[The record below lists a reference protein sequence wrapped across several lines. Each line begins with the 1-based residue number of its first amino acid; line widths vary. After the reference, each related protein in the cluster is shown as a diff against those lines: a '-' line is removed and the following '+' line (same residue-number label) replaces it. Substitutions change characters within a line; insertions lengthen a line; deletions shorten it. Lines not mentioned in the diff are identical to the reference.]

1 LVIAPSKVLSPG
13 RRPSLR
19 RGARRPARLLGTA
32 LSLALGTLVFGAPQA
47 AEALC
52 ALQTDPDCVARRVA
66 LTGTIDFFATGA
78 SFTANDDAD
87 DRPDRTL
94 EVAEVTVPTTRVPA
108 RATLSKAYLYFGGSL
123 FLGDADGIDVPDT
136 EVELQLP
143 GSDTFATV
151 RGEQTYRS
159 GAIPG
164 FPEVVLY
171 TVRADITELMKSAR
185 APMVGTYRVR
195 GFAADV
201 FDGEAE
207 HTAANA
213 SFSIIL
219 VFEEPRLPP
228 RTIALFDGLQE
239 VLGSTLTLDLS
250 GFTVSQVPS
259 GQLTFY
265 AEEGDCNPGPGDC
278 DRGNNLSGYER
289 IRVIGADP
297 ARTLVL
303 GDPINASND
312 LFNRTINTVDPPLRD
327 VPGTDI
333 DTFDITPVLRA
344 GDDTLTVEVTTP
356 LPNAEKGTS
365 GELIGLVYV
374 IVGIDVFAPE
384 LRVDSRIDVSTA
396 RGETLDAYFPGDP
409 LRVAF
414 EVSNTGNLPA
424 TEVELST
431 ELPAN
436 VTRYEIANV
445 PEGATLEDDPAGGAN
460 RKGRIVVKDISV
472 RHGEVSSLVLLVETT
487 CPLSQDGTLATVA
500 NLSAAREGGVPFA
513 ITSSVALLAR
523 DRCGPRF
530 FLFGGGGCQHVAPA
544 SPTVLWAL
552 LPLGALLVL
561 AALAR
566 ARRPRPAPVRARR
579 TRLGRGAPLVVLAL
593 ALGDGGCGGDDPQ
606 PDRPAP
612 VPIGTACPGHDDMVV
627 IPALHGVGTFCV
639 DRFEA
644 SIESGTLGNA
654 TQPEGGDGSTTAVAA
669 SKRFTLPARGVTWFQ
684 ASAACR
690 NANKRLCSADEW
702 ASACGG
708 TNDATYPYGDTYAP
722 STCNGFDAIRADVVE
737 TGAMIIGRVGPS
749 GVNEAEGCVS
759 EHGAYDMSGNVWEWN
774 DTPYFERTRRGLVGG
789 SFRSN
794 RIGLRCLVQD
804 NHAAPDEANDA
815 FGFRCC
821 LDVP

>member
-1 LVIAPSKVLSPG
+1 MVIVPSMP
-13 RRPSLR
+13 P
-19 RGARRPARLLGTA
+19 GARRAAARLGAERPTRLAATTLAVAVA
-32 LSLALGTLVFGAPQA
+32 LSTFAAPQA
-47 AEALC
+47 AHALC
-52 ALQTDPDCVARRVA
+52 AVPTDPDCVARRLA

-78 SFTANDDAD
+78 SFAANDDAD
-87 DRPDRTL
+87 DRPDRVL
-94 EVAEVTVPTTRVPA
+94 DVAEVTVPASRVPA
-108 RATLSKAYLYFGGSL
+108 RATLTKAYLYFGGSL
-123 FLGDADGIDVPDT
+123 FVSDADGIDAPDT

-143 GSDTFATV
+143 GAATFATV

-171 TVRADITELMKSAR
+171 TVRADITELMKSAA

-201 FDGEAE
+201 FDGAAE

-239 VLGSTLTLDLS
+239 VLGSTVTLDLS

-278 DRGNNLSGYER
+278 ERGDNLSGFER
-289 IRVIGADP
+289 IRVIGADV

-303 GDPINASND
+303 SDPINPAND
-312 LFNRTINTVDPPLRD
+312 LFDRTINTVDPPLRD

-344 GDDTLTVEVTTP
+344 GDDRLTVEVTTP
-356 LPNAEKGTS
+356 LPDPVKGTS

-436 VTRYEIANV
+436 VTRYEIAKI
-445 PEGATLEDDPAGGAN
+445 PEGATLEDDPTGGAN
-460 RKGRIVVKDISV
+460 GRGRVVVKDISV

-487 CPLSQDGTLATVA
+487 CPLSQDGTLATTA
-500 NLSAAREGGVPFA
+500 DLSAAREGGVPFT

-530 FLFGGGGCQHVAPA
+530 FLYGGGGCQHVEPPSA
-544 SPTVLWAL
+544 SRAGLVL
-552 LPLGALLVL
+552 LPLLAL
-561 AALAR
+561 AALTLTRPRAKR
-566 ARRPRPAPVRARR
+566 ARVRAKHVLR
-579 TRLGRGAPLVVLAL
+579 RGAPL
-593 ALGDGGCGGDDPQ
+593 
-606 PDRPAP
+606 
-612 VPIGTACPGHDDMVV
+612 
-627 IPALHGVGTFCV
+627 
-639 DRFEA
+639 
-644 SIESGTLGNA
+644 
-654 TQPEGGDGSTTAVAA
+654 
-669 SKRFTLPARGVTWFQ
+669 
-684 ASAACR
+684 
-690 NANKRLCSADEW
+690 
-702 ASACGG
+702 
-708 TNDATYPYGDTYAP
+708 
-722 STCNGFDAIRADVVE
+722 
-737 TGAMIIGRVGPS
+737 
-749 GVNEAEGCVS
+749 
-759 EHGAYDMSGNVWEWN
+759 
-774 DTPYFERTRRGLVGG
+774 
-789 SFRSN
+789 
-794 RIGLRCLVQD
+794 
-804 NHAAPDEANDA
+804 
-815 FGFRCC
+815 
-821 LDVP
+821 